1 MAWISPEKANSGRG
15 SPDPARRKAGR
26 ARGRRAEELGREALT
41 IEPESSTVFEL
52 EWYWRDNDAADT
64 AAGENGAVYRLKI
77 SLSAHVFHG

>member
-1 MAWISPEKANSGRG
+1 MDQNEYGIEIVYRLKRDNSYI
-15 SPDPARRKAGR
+15 AG
-26 ARGRRAEELGREALT
+26 ASGYVRAEELGREALT